1 MGMHEK
7 IEDIVYGVVTVS
19 DSRFNKLISG
29 EIVEDKSGNFLKK
42 ELNAKYYVLIPDN
55 RDMLK
60 GVIDHLIDF
69 TDVDCIVVTGGTGV
83 SSRDNTPEIL
93 KEMFQKELNGFS
105 VLFHNLSYKEVKYA
119 TILSRTTAGIY
130 RGKVIYA
137 LPGSLNACKT
147 ALPIIKEETGHILK
161 HIRE

>member
-1 MGMHEK
+1 MHEK

>member
-1 MGMHEK
+1 MHEK

-55 RDMLK
+55 RDMIK

>member
-1 MGMHEK
+1 MHEK

-69 TDVDCIVVTGGTGV
+69 TDVDCIVITGGTGV

>member
-1 MGMHEK
+1 MHEK

-29 EIVEDKSGNFLKK
+29 ETIEDKSGNFLKK

-55 RDMLK
+55 REMLK

-69 TDVDCIVVTGGTGV
+69 TDVDCIVITGGTGV
-83 SSRDNTPEIL
+83 SSRDNTPEVLREI
-93 KEMFQKELNGFS
+93 FHKELSGFS

-119 TILSRTTAGIY
+119 TILSRATAGIY

-147 ALPIIKEETGHILK
+147 AVSIIKEETGHILK

>member
-55 RDMLK
+55 RDMIK

>member
-1 MGMHEK
+1 MEMHEK

-55 RDMLK
+55 RDMIK

>member
-1 MGMHEK
+1 
-7 IEDIVYGVVTVS
+7 
-19 DSRFNKLISG
+19 
-29 EIVEDKSGNFLKK
+29 
-42 ELNAKYYVLIPDN
+42 
-55 RDMLK
+55 
-60 GVIDHLIDF
+60 
-69 TDVDCIVVTGGTGV
+69 
-83 SSRDNTPEIL
+83 
-93 KEMFQKELNGFS
+93 MFQKELNGFS